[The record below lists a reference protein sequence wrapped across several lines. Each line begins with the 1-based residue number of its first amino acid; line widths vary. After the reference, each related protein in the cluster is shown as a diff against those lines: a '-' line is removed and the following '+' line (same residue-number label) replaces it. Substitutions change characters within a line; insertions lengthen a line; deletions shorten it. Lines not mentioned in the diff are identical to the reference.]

1 MQTVK
6 GPFYLYLLMWEINE
20 LPLRAEKLNTCDAK
34 MGNGIE
40 KRLEKSRQNKNWLER
55 LKTNKQTN
63 K

>member
-6 GPFYLYLLMWEINE
+6 GPFYLYLLMSEINE

-40 KRLEKSRQNKNWLER
+40 KRLEKWKNLDR
-55 LKTNKQTN
+55 IRID
-63 K
+63 

>member
-40 KRLEKSRQNKNWLER
+40 KRLEKWKNLDR
-55 LKTNKQTN
+55 IRIDYKG
-63 K
+63 